1 MSSPADLL
9 EKLDTLAAL
18 SRGEA
23 ETLMEEL
30 LAGQLSTEEIVRM
43 LEAINRR
50 AVTSSELAGFARVMR
65 RHASPVF
72 APGAK
77 VPSTMVDLCGT
88 GGDASG
94 TFNISTAAALV
105 AAGAGAVVAKHG
117 NRAVSSRSGSAD
129 VLEALGVRAD
139 LPPEVA
145 GESIC
150 NFGIG
155 FLFAPAAHSATR
167 HAVPARKLIGRRTV
181 FNLLGPLTN
190 PAGAQTQVAG
200 IFSSELLDLMA
211 ETLADLGVRR
221 AMLLHGAGGLDEISP
236 AGETRVTELQ
246 SGAIRQYKVS
256 PDHFGLATRSLAE
269 IRGGTPAENAE
280 LILKVFQDTPGAP
293 RDVVVM
299 NAAAALVVTEIAKD
313 FRAGAR
319 LAEESIRSGAAL
331 DKLERLRQF
340 TQRRTS

>member
-1 MSSPADLL
+1 
-9 EKLDTLAAL
+9 
-18 SRGEA
+18 
-23 ETLMEEL
+23 
-30 LAGQLSTEEIVRM
+30 M
-43 LEAINRR
+43 LEAMNRR
-50 AVTSSELAGFARVMR
+50 AVSSNELAGFARAMR
-65 RHASPVF
+65 RHASPAF
-72 APGAK
+72 GPGAS
-77 VPSTMVDLCGT
+77 VPETMVDLCGT

-105 AAGAGAVVAKHG
+105 AAGAGAIVAKHG

-139 LPPEVA
+139 VPPEVA
-145 GESIC
+145 GESIRS
-150 NFGIG
+150 FGIG

-167 HAVPARKLIGRRTV
+167 HAVPARKRIGKRTV

-200 IFSSELLDLMA
+200 IFSPDLLRLMA
-211 ETLADLGVRR
+211 ETLAELGVRR

-246 SGAIRQYKVS
+246 SGAIRQYTVS
-256 PDHFGLATRSLAE
+256 PGDFGLALSSLAE

-280 LILKVFQDTPGAP
+280 LILKVLQDTPGAP

-299 NAAAALVVTEIAKD
+299 NAAAALMVTEIAPD

-319 LAEESIRSGAAL
+319 LAYESIRSGAAL
-331 DKLERLRQF
+331 EKLERLRQF
-340 TQRRTS
+340 TRSKLG